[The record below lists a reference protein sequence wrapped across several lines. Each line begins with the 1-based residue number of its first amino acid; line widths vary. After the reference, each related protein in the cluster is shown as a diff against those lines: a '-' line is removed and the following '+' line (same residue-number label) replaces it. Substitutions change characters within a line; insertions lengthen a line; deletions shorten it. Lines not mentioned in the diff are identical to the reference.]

1 MNRSGRVLLGNNIRG
16 LIQNVR
22 GKNRKLQLDK
32 RQAAETRT
40 VSTLNTYAQ
49 CYQHSNVLHAS
60 SSSSDALQK
69 VVSSLLIIQRNV
81 PSDTRNTY
89 FCTEML

>member
-1 MNRSGRVLLGNNIRG
+1 MCEE
-16 LIQNVR
+16 
-22 GKNRKLQLDK
+22 KNRKLQVDK
-32 RQAAETRT
+32 RQAAETRA

-60 SSSSDALQK
+60 SSDALQK
-69 VVSSLLIIQRNV
+69 VVSSLLIIQRKV
-81 PSDTRNTY
+81 PSDTRSTY